1 MNATSNPQAA
11 ADQARNAYRNVTAQL
26 GLLALDTAI
35 PEALGAVA
43 EKTVDQTREA
53 HDRSKDA
60 LEASIATFERS
71 FDAAGWG
78 AAAFNHKI
86 IDIAQR
92 NLNSGFDLANSL
104 AGAKN
109 LAEIVELQ
117 AAYWRKQFSALTA
130 QAEEVRALS
139 TKVVADAGRT
149 AQGSSDEAAQ
159 GELNDLRS
167 DGNTPR
173 SSPDL
178 GPVQFRSTAMTI
190 PHYVNER
197 QSDIRAIKPG
207 WSGMESNGKLSS
219 GPFPNQERCL
229 TGVTQSRSNFP
240 ASPWRHATHNPE
252 VAAAKKA
259 AMDYLAHAQAAMDAQ
274 D

>member
-1 MNATSNPQAA
+1 MAATFNPQAA

-43 EKTVDQTREA
+43 EKTVGQTREA
-53 HDRSKDA
+53 HDRSKEA

-92 NLNSGFDLANSL
+92 NLNSGVDLANSL

-130 QAEEVRALS
+130 QAEEVPALS
-139 TKVVADAGRT
+139 TKVVA
-149 AQGSSDEAAQ
+149 
-159 GELNDLRS
+159 
-167 DGNTPR
+167 
-173 SSPDL
+173 
-178 GPVQFRSTAMTI
+178 
-190 PHYVNER
+190 
-197 QSDIRAIKPG
+197 
-207 WSGMESNGKLSS
+207 
-219 GPFPNQERCL
+219 
-229 TGVTQSRSNFP
+229 
-240 ASPWRHATHNPE
+240 
-252 VAAAKKA
+252 AAAEPINA
-259 AMDYLAHAQAAMDAQ
+259 HVTNGMDEMRKVQTERLGLPVTSSELPRPGA
-274 D
+274 

>member
-1 MNATSNPQAA
+1 MPRFSRPAARSLRRNAKPYNISHTTRDTVMTATFNPQAA

-26 GLLALDTAI
+26 GLLALDIAI

-43 EKTVDQTREA
+43 EKTVGQSREA
-53 HDRSKDA
+53 YDRSKDA

-130 QAEEVRALS
+130 QFEEVPRAFGQGG
-139 TKVVADAGRT
+139 GRR
-149 AQGSSDEAAQ
+149 G
-159 GELNDLRS
+159 NRS
-167 DGNTPR
+167 R
-173 SSPDL
+173 
-178 GPVQFRSTAMTI
+178 VI
-190 PHYVNER
+190 
-197 QSDIRAIKPG
+197 
-207 WSGMESNGKLSS
+207 
-219 GPFPNQERCL
+219 
-229 TGVTQSRSNFP
+229 
-240 ASPWRHATHNPE
+240 
-252 VAAAKKA
+252 
-259 AMDYLAHAQAAMDAQ
+259 
-274 D
+274 